1 MEAAMK
7 SFEAIAAELRLQ
19 MEETNA
25 AREMALKECRE
36 VIRASSRAI
45 RAIHRQEFSEA
56 RNVIDDAKAHVDKV
70 REYLKMHPSLY
81 YAGYVH
87 DSQKEYVE
95 AEAMYAIILGA
106 DIPEPAT
113 LGVEAAAY
121 LNGMAEAGSECRR
134 YVLDRLRA
142 GEFSGADRVLAVMDD
157 IYYEMITFDYPDAIT
172 GGLRRTTDA
181 FRAVLE
187 RTRGDLTL
195 TMQQKALEE
204 QIRQFSLDRVKES
217 E

>member
-1 MEAAMK
+1 M
-7 SFEAIAAELRLQ
+7 STDFEAIAAELRGRLDA
-19 MEETNA
+19 TNA
-25 AREMALKECRE
+25 ARELALRECRE
-36 VIRASSRAI
+36 VIRLASRTI
-45 RAIHRQEFSEA
+45 RAVHRLEFADAATRLQEA
-56 RNVIDDAKAHVDKV
+56 RDKV
-70 REYLKMHPSLY
+70 ESVKAGLANHPDLY

-95 AEAMYAIILGA
+95 AAAMYAIVRGEAVPLPDA
-106 DIPEPAT
+106 

-121 LNGMAEAGSECRR
+121 LNGLAEAGSECRR

-142 GEFSGADRVLAVMDD
+142 GEMEGADRVLRVMDE
-157 IYYEMITFDYPDAIT
+157 IYYELITFDYPDAIT

-195 TMQQKALEE
+195 TFQQQALQKALQAVEKK
-204 QIRQFSLDRVKES
+204 QIEANS
-217 E
+217 